1 MSHQKATTNLTWS
14 ISTYITTIMGGGGSK
29 SEIMLKLKQN
39 LLTRTKTELGKM
51 KQARFKLCQA
61 QLSLKLVNLT
71 A

>member
-14 ISTYITTIMGGGGSK
+14 ISIYITTIMGGGSK
-29 SEIMLKLKQN
+29 SEIMLKLKQS

-51 KQARFKLCQA
+51 KQARVKLRQA

>member
-1 MSHQKATTNLTWS
+1 MSHQKATINLTWS
-14 ISTYITTIMGGGGSK
+14 ISTYITTIMGGGSK

-51 KQARFKLCQA
+51 KQAMVKLCQA

>member
-1 MSHQKATTNLTWS
+1 MSHQKQPLTLHGQFQPTSLLSW
-14 ISTYITTIMGGGGSK
+14 GGSK

-51 KQARFKLCQA
+51 KQARVKLCQA